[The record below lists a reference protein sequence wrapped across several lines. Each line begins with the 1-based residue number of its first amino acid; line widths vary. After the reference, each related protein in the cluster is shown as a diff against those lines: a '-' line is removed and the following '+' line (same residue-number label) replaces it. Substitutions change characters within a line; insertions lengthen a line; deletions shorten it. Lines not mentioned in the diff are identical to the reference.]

1 MVFFQNVSQEPP
13 LPLRE
18 RVWVRVELLVL
29 IATLSLSKGPGD
41 DRPGV
46 AVFPLNLAFSP
57 RIRNN

>member
-1 MVFFQNVSQEPP
+1 MCLKNP
-13 LPLRE
+13 LSLRE
-18 RVWVRVELLVL
+18 RVWVWVELLVL